1 LSKNEEKTSIPRTK
15 SGAEKK
21 SYPMGEMLN
30 DCSGWS
36 IFKKTLPDGR
46 IVYNAKIK
54 AETPKNRGDWAT
66 IKGEIYTD
74 TTFKWGR
81 FGAFERWG
89 NIPNESET
97 IEKLCQILGKYYESG
112 EQPAPSEEPKVDP
125 SLPEVGDRFFVKTEG
140 GQTIYEIMKMEMG
153 TVFVQPDGSE
163 WDVPYSFA
171 DAKNNFA
178 EGRWVK
184 IQDEEAEE
192 TPAPEAPKKSKED
205 IEKAI
210 KGLQFLADKGNEK
223 AKKAIIGLKILL
235 NK

>member
-1 LSKNEEKTSIPRTK
+1 
-15 SGAEKK
+15 
-21 SYPMGEMLN
+21 MGEMLD